1 MNDSARATPPAAY
14 ELKRL
19 VAARRQ
25 AFWKS
30 DIIADLPSASIY
42 VFPDQQAFDGDEV
55 DQLAR
60 RLSSDPPRLPHSDVI
75 FEVVDS
81 QQGGRSSVVYARE
94 RDGAIDA
101 VLFARPGQR
110 AQWTDA
116 ICHAHCRPDGSG
128 WCELNPHVRQISR
141 ENVLEV
147 VQGMTVRATALIMA
161 EACTEEVPLSRL
173 RRTMLA
179 KHGVS
184 GWTYRIA
191 SLDPLTLRRLSETQG
206 GTHAPPRWHIRRGH
220 WRQLIDGRRVFVREC
235 EVGDIARGGVIKDYR
250 VSASDEA

>member
-1 MNDSARATPPAAY
+1 MNDSARATPPASF

-42 VFPDQQAFDGDEV
+42 VFPDQQAFDGDDV
-55 DQLAR
+55 GQLTR
-60 RLSSDPPRLPHSDVI
+60 RLNSVPPRLPHADVI

-81 QQGGRSSVVYARE
+81 MHGGRSSVVYARE
-94 RDGAIDA
+94 RSGSIDA
-101 VLFARPGQR
+101 VLFARPGHPGR
-110 AQWTDA
+110 WTDA
-116 ICHAHCRPDGSG
+116 ICHAHSRPDGSG
-128 WCELNPHVRQISR
+128 WAELNPRVRQISR

-147 VQGMTVRATALIMA
+147 VQGMMARATALIMA
-161 EACTEEVPLSRL
+161 EACTKEAQLSRL

-191 SLDPLTLRRLSETQG
+191 SLDPLKLRRLSESQG
-206 GTHAPPRWHIRRGH
+206 GTHASPRWHIRRGH
-220 WRQLIDGRRVFVREC
+220 WRTLSSGQRIFVREC
-235 EVGDIARGGVIKDYR
+235 EVGDQARGGVVKDYR
-250 VSASDEA
+250 IDLGSAA